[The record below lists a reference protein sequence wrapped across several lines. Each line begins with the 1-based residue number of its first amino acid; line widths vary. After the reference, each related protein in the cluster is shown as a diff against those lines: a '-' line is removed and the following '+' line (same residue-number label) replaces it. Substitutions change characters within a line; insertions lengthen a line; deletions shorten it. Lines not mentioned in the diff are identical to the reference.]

1 MKIVNI
7 IDYLKKNA
15 QTVKWVLFIGLGLL
29 VVLDIIIPREE
40 SHYFVDKIYGF
51 WTLFSLVGCFLLIK
65 ISKGIAHLFLAK
77 DEDYYG

>member
-1 MKIVNI
+1 MTIVNI

-15 QTVKWVLFIGLGLL
+15 PRVKMVCFAGLGLL

-40 SHYFVDKIYGF
+40 SHYFLDKIYDF
-51 WTLFSLVGCFLLIK
+51 WTFFSLVGCFLLIK
-65 ISKGIAHLFLAK
+65 VSKGIAHLFLGK